1 MSYADGTLNGAERIN
16 PKMRKPSPRSLPSLS
31 IRIDLDEGRIGPG
44 KVQLLENIRSCGS
57 IIAAGRAMNMSYR
70 RAWGL
75 VDEIN
80 RICNRTAVQRWEGGK
95 GGGGAMLTP
104 FGESLVA
111 RYRKIERLVGS
122 AVHAELLALLGD
134 DDAAPSKPSQK
145 RASRH

>member
-1 MSYADGTLNGAERIN
+1 
-16 PKMRKPSPRSLPSLS
+16 MRKSLPRSLPSLS
-31 IRIDLDEGRIGPG
+31 IRIDLDQGRIGPG

-57 IIAAGRAMNMSYR
+57 IFAAGRAMNMSYR

-111 RYRKIERLVGS
+111 RYRKIENSVGR
-122 AVHAELLALLGD
+122 AVGKELRALRAEIGPQNPVA
-134 DDAAPSKPSQK
+134 
-145 RASRH
+145 

>member
-1 MSYADGTLNGAERIN
+1 
-16 PKMRKPSPRSLPSLS
+16 MRKIPKSSPTPSLS
-31 IRIDLDEGRIGPG
+31 IRIDLDTGGRIGPG
-44 KVQLLENIRSCGS
+44 KIQLLENIHSCGS
-57 IIAAGRAMNMSYR
+57 IMAAGRAMNMSYR

-104 FGESLVA
+104 FGVSLVA

-122 AVHAELLALLGD
+122 AVHKDLLALTV
-134 DDAAPSKPSQK
+134 APSRS
-145 RASRH
+145 RSRGRIRSMAS

>member
-1 MSYADGTLNGAERIN
+1 
-16 PKMRKPSPRSLPSLS
+16 MRKIPKSSPTPSLS
-31 IRIDLDEGRIGPG
+31 IRIDLDTGGRIGPG
-44 KVQLLENIRSCGS
+44 KIQLLENIHSCGS
-57 IIAAGRAMNMSYR
+57 IMAAGRAMNMSYR

-111 RYRKIERLVGS
+111 RYRKIENSVGR
-122 AVHAELLALLGD
+122 AVGKELRALRAEIGPQNPVA
-134 DDAAPSKPSQK
+134 
-145 RASRH
+145 

>member
-1 MSYADGTLNGAERIN
+1 
-16 PKMRKPSPRSLPSLS
+16 MRKSSPRSFPSLS
-31 IRIDLDEGRIGPG
+31 LRIDLGPEGRIGPG
-44 KVQLLENIRSCGS
+44 KIQLLENIASCGW

-104 FGESLVA
+104 FGMSLVA
-111 RYRKIERLVGS
+111 RLSKDRTVGGQCCPQG
-122 AVHAELLALLGD
+122 LACVAG
-134 DDAAPSKPSQK
+134 
-145 RASRH
+145 

>member
-1 MSYADGTLNGAERIN
+1 
-16 PKMRKPSPRSLPSLS
+16 MRKSLPRSLPSLS
-31 IRIDLDEGRIGPG
+31 IRIDLDQGRIGPG

-57 IIAAGRAMNMSYR
+57 IFAAGRAMNMSYR

-80 RICNRTAVQRWEGGK
+80 RICKRTAVQRWEGGK

-122 AVHAELLALLGD
+122 AVHQELIALRGD
-134 DDAAPSKPSQK
+134 TAPSKPSQK
-145 RASRH
+145 VRRLP